1 MIPISVIV
9 LTKNEE
15 EFIERCIRSVL
26 WADEVLIL
34 DSGSTDKTKEI
45 AASQGA
51 KIYEQEWLG
60 WSAQRSKGIS
70 LAKNDW
76 VLIVE
81 CDEIVTPKL
90 ALSIQQA
97 MNGSVNPHDGYSV
110 DRRGDFLS
118 ILLPNESRPSKR
130 RNFVRLFNRLYSAY
144 DPTMKVHEE
153 VRFPGKAI
161 PLQGILLHWRG
172 YVMDEYI
179 QVFNRYAAIEAEV
192 LQEKGFRANGLIIIL
207 RPILRFL
214 WCYVARGGF
223 RLGTRGL
230 IHAMLKATN
239 EFIRYAKL
247 WEMQNVQR
255 VLHPP
260 THIYADSPSKTKAKV
275 TEALAS
281 KANSEKTL

>member
-26 WADEVLIL
+26 WADEVVVL
-34 DSGSTDKTKEI
+34 DSGSTDRTREI
-45 AASQGA
+45 ATSLGA
-51 KIYEQEWLG
+51 NVYEQEWLG
-60 WSAQRSKGIS
+60 WSAQRSKAIV
-70 LAKNDW
+70 LARNDW
-76 VLIVE
+76 VLVVE
-81 CDEIVTPKL
+81 CDEIVTQEL
-90 ALSIQQA
+90 AKSIQET
-97 MNGSVNPHDGYSV
+97 MSSSVDPRDGYSV
-110 DRRGDFLS
+110 DRRGDFLG

-130 RNFVRLFNRLYSAY
+130 HNFVRLFNRLYSAY

-161 PLQGILLHWRG
+161 PLQGVLLHWRG
-172 YVMDEYI
+172 YVMNEYI
-179 QVFNRYAAIEAEV
+179 SVFNRYATVEAEV
-192 LQEKGFRANGLIIIL
+192 LHEKGFRAHGLIIIL
-207 RPILRFL
+207 RPLLRFL

-239 EFIRYAKL
+239 EYIRYAKL

-255 VLHPP
+255 TLHPP
-260 THIYADSPSKTKAKV
+260 IHIYASPPQTKGGCG
-275 TEALAS
+275 
-281 KANSEKTL
+281 N